1 MRVSTKDQSLELPK
15 DGLKKYGVE
24 GIYAEKEPG
33 GKWDRPGDTLVVYKL
48 DRLARSQ
55 KQLIEIADRL
65 RQEDVELVSISGA
78 TGHEDGDRQGYV
90 RDEWSRGRIRAKHIP

>member
-1 MRVSTKDQSLELPK
+1 MSTKDQSLELPK

-65 RQEDVELVSISGA
+65 RGRRARKYLGA